1 MTTSVI
7 KKETFIKKEEQQEV
21 KSEPKASIKRERD
34 DDDDA
39 DEDDFQIIFSR
50 SIRFKPTAAKV
61 ETIKLESDTEDESRP
76 FT

>member
-1 MTTSVI
+1 M
-7 KKETFIKKEEQQEV
+7 
-21 KSEPKASIKRERD
+21 KSEPKTSIKRERD

-50 SIRFKPTAAKV
+50 STRFKQTASKV
-61 ETIKLESDTEDESRP
+61 ETIKLESDTEDDSRP

>member
-1 MTTSVI
+1 M
-7 KKETFIKKEEQQEV
+7 
-21 KSEPKASIKRERD
+21 KSEPKTSIKRER

-50 SIRFKPTAAKV
+50 SIRFKPTASKV

>member
-1 MTTSVI
+1 M
-7 KKETFIKKEEQQEV
+7 
-21 KSEPKASIKRERD
+21 KSEPKTSIKRER

-50 SIRFKPTAAKV
+50 PIRFKPTASKV